1 MSSYK
6 PVTAALRVLDVLAAV
21 NRLGT
26 QAKLAEL
33 HFETGLDKATT
44 LRMLETL
51 THAGYLLRDQDRA
64 TYRPT
69 GKTLSLS
76 SAYDRH
82 VIASNLIGDDL
93 IELRQRIGWPSDV
106 ALMDR
111 DAMLVVKSSRHSE
124 PLHLQRATGFRAPLL
139 VTSLG
144 LAYLAACP
152 APEREYLIEQAAQ
165 DPARW
170 NDLARKRDVLDARL
184 NTIREQG
191 YAVMD
196 ESYSRGVYDSQ
207 FLTIGVAIRCPNQV
221 FGAINTIYLRSAL
234 SSEEARE
241 KLLEPLTQ
249 LAAALAQKF
258 EGKLPLD

>member
-1 MSSYK
+1 M
-6 PVTAALRVLDVLAAV
+6 
-21 NRLGT
+21 
-26 QAKLAEL
+26 
-33 HFETGLDKATT
+33 
-44 LRMLETL
+44 
-51 THAGYLLRDQDRA
+51 
-64 TYRPT
+64 
-69 GKTLSLS
+69 
-76 SAYDRH
+76 
-82 VIASNLIGDDL
+82 
-93 IELRQRIGWPSDV
+93 
-106 ALMDR
+106 
-111 DAMLVVKSSRHSE
+111 
-124 PLHLQRATGFRAPLL
+124 
-139 VTSLG
+139 
-144 LAYLAACP
+144 
-152 APEREYLIEQAAQ
+152 
-165 DPARW
+165 
-170 NDLARKRDVLDARL
+170 LDARL